1 MLAFFTTFITSAI
14 DFRFGYVFAG
24 CNLLGAIIVYFFLM
38 ESSQRTLEEV
48 DTMYLTNVSPRKS
61 AKWNPKD
68 AGGLVTTDNLYLNKG
83 GRNIQKR
90 DEANRE
96 RASHDEGSVVAPGD
110 REGVTE
116 MDRTAHATR
125 SSG

>member
-1 MLAFFTTFITSAI
+1 MLAFFTTFIASAI
-14 DFRFGYVFAG
+14 DFRFSYVFAG
-24 CNLLGAIIVYFFLM
+24 CNLLGAIIVYFLLM

-48 DTMYLTNVSPRKS
+48 DTMYLTHVFPRKS
-61 AKWNPKD
+61 VKWDPKD
-68 AGGLVTTDNLYLNKG
+68 AGGLATTDNLYLNKG
-83 GRNIQKR
+83 GKNIQKR

-96 RASHDEGSVVAPGD
+96 GVSHDEALVVAPGD

-116 MDRTAHATR
+116 MDRTAHPII